1 MKKNY
6 YALVHCSWFSAFFLQ
21 DAGLLKKKAALPGWN
36 RRAQYPSRK
45 KKNRHRRR
53 RKEAQTCPH
62 TPTQLR
68 KYG

>member
-1 MKKNY
+1 MKKKLLRVSSLF
-6 YALVHCSWFSAFFLQ
+6 LVLCILFT
-21 DAGLLKKKAALPGWN
+21 GCGAAEEESSTARVESQGTVSE
-36 RRAQYPSRK
+36 QE